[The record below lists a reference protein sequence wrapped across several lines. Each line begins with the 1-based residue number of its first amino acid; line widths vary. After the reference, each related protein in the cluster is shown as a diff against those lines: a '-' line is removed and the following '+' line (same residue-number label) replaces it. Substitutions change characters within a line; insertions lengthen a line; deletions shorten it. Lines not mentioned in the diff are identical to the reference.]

1 MLVPRARLP
10 AGAFGALRM
19 ILRAR
24 AEVRQYRGKATRH
37 PPPQFSKAALFRV
50 TEGSS

>member
-37 PPPQFSKAALFRV
+37 PPQFSKAALFRV